1 MIVRDARPD
10 DVAAILSL
18 VRELADYERS
28 SHEVVARDEDLE
40 RALFGPDAHVHG
52 LVVEVDGEIDA
63 MALWF
68 LNFSTWLG
76 TSGLYLEDL
85 YVRESSRGRGYG
97 TALMREL
104 AKICVARDY
113 SRFEWSVLDWNTPS
127 IDFYL
132 SLGAVAQD
140 EWTKFRLSGELL
152 VTYALGEQPDR

>member
-1 MIVRDARPD
+1 VIVRKARPD
-10 DVAAILSL
+10 DVGQLLSL
-18 VRELADYERS
+18 VRELADYERA
-28 SHEVVARDEDLE
+28 SHEVVARDEDFT
-40 RALFGPDAHVHG
+40 RALFGADAHVHG
-52 LVVEVDGEIDA
+52 LVIEVDGTIEA

-97 TALMREL
+97 TTLMREL
-104 AKICVARDY
+104 AKICVARGY

-132 SLGAVAQD
+132 ALGAVAQD
-140 EWTKFRLSGELL
+140 EWTKFRLSGEPLA
-152 VTYALGEQPDR
+152 TYAAT

>member
-1 MIVRDARPD
+1 MNVRVARPD
-10 DVAAILSL
+10 DVAAILAL
-18 VRELADYERS
+18 VRELAEYERA
-28 SHEVVARDEDLE
+28 SHEVITRDGDLA
-40 RALFGPDAHVHG
+40 RALFGPDAHVHC
-52 LVVEVDGEIDA
+52 LVVEVGGEIEA

-97 TALMREL
+97 MALMREL
-104 AKICVARDY
+104 AKICVARGY

-132 SLGAVAQD
+132 SLGAQAQD
-140 EWTKFRLSGELL
+140 EWTKFRLSGEQL
-152 VTYALGEQPDR
+152 VTYAAG